1 MSEFQEEDS
10 NYKESPISSQQVKF
24 TADLLRAT
32 RVVDPPPPGEF
43 FTDQQEQKSQ
53 SSRTHPSSPCP
64 GTSSHLLP
72 LSWQGELMFERRPRV
87 PRAAPTWDVP
97 VSVFMS
103 KQHHTGS
110 GRAID

>member
-1 MSEFQEEDS
+1 MPEFQEEDS

-32 RVVDPPPPGEF
+32 RAADPPPPEEV
-43 FTDQQEQKSQ
+43 FTHQQKSQ
-53 SSRTHPSSPCP
+53 SSRTHPSSVP
-64 GTSSHLLP
+64 GHLIPPPP

-87 PRAAPTWDVP
+87 PRAARTWDVP
-97 VSVFMS
+97 ISVFMS

-110 GRAID
+110 ARAID